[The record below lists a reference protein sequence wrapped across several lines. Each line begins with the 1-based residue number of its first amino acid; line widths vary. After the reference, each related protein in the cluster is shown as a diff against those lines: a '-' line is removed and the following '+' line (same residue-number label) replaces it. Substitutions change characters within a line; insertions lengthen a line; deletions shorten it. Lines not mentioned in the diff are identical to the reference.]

1 MFFFVKKGEKFFER
15 NFYFLKSLFTSSD
28 HKILQKMGYYLIR
41 LGSKKIIVNFE
52 YIEKLEKKK
61 NYKNFK
67 NKIELNSLE
76 RLYFNY
82 SRKFIFFD

>member
-1 MFFFVKKGEKFFER
+1 
-15 NFYFLKSLFTSSD
+15 
-28 HKILQKMGYYLIR
+28 MGYYLIR

-52 YIEKLEKKK
+52 YIEKLEKK

-82 SRKFIFFD
+82 SRKLVFFD

>member
-1 MFFFVKKGEKFFER
+1 MKEIFI
-15 NFYFLKSLFTSSD
+15 FLKSLFTSSD

-61 NYKNFK
+61 II
-67 NKIELNSLE
+67 KILKTKLSLIHW
-76 RLYFNY
+76 
-82 SRKFIFFD
+82 KDFILIIQGSWFFFD